1 MPRAAR
7 DPEKFHRLHY
17 RNFVTANPEF
27 AQKSEDE
34 QLVIVR
40 NWLFDLW
47 STDRDRLVMRPT
59 DLSRRVLCAASWKDF
74 WLTDDELQSL
84 VSDVITAFRQQCGEL
99 VQ

>member
-1 MPRAAR
+1 M
-7 DPEKFHRLHY
+7 DPLKFHRLHY

-47 STDRDRLVMRPT
+47 STDPDRQVMRPT
-59 DLSRRVLCAASWKDF
+59 DFAPRVLCAASWKDF

-99 VQ
+99 FQ